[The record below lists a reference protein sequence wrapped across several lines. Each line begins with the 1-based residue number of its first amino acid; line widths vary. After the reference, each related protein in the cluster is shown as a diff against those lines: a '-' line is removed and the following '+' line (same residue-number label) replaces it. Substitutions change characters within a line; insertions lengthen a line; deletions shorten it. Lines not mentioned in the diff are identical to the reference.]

1 MKMLAKRRKR
11 INNERIFQAHLS
23 NVKLLI
29 KKESWNAIRK
39 YLKILSNEYNF
50 KVAKYCLE
58 HQYYNDLPD
67 LNYFIFPMLCK
78 ETKIDI
84 NKVYTGCESK
94 QILSYNNTNL
104 PILLRPWNK
113 SRILNNLISIN
124 QNNVLSSK
132 KGLHNIYNNYLFP
145 LDLILCGGGNHSQL
159 SALLENEGES
169 FISMIFDIRPLYEK
183 VRFDGNDFISLE
195 RNKPIDVILSKTDIA
210 LETKYLIGIYFEIG
224 RLLMNHTE
232 YFPNFILENI

>member
-1 MKMLAKRRKR
+1 MLAKRRKR
-11 INNERIFQAHLS
+11 INNERILQAHLS

-29 KKESWNAIRK
+29 KKETWNAIRK
-39 YLKILSNEYNF
+39 YLKILSNE
-50 KVAKYCLE
+50 
-58 HQYYNDLPD
+58 YNDLPD

-84 NKVYTGCESK
+84 NKVYTGCESN

-124 QNNVLSSK
+124 QNNVLSNK

>member
-1 MKMLAKRRKR
+1 MLAKRRKR
-11 INNERIFQAHLS
+11 INNERILQAHLS

-67 LNYFIFPMLCK
+67 LNYFIFPTLSK
-78 ETKIDI
+78 ETKTDI
-84 NKVYTGCESK
+84 NKFYTGSESN
-94 QILSYNNTNL
+94 QILSCNNTNL

-124 QNNVLSSK
+124 QSNVLSSK
-132 KGLHNIYNNYLFP
+132 KGLHNIYNNYM
-145 LDLILCGGGNHSQL
+145 LCDFYGRPYFSNG
-159 SALLENEGES
+159 LLTSTN
-169 FISMIFDIRPLYEK
+169 FFRKLC
-183 VRFDGNDFISLE
+183 
-195 RNKPIDVILSKTDIA
+195 NKK
-210 LETKYLIGIYFEIG
+210 
-224 RLLMNHTE
+224 
-232 YFPNFILENI
+232 